1 MSRYILLALLIT
13 FAISLQACE
22 PQPVEDDAFGVPEG
36 VTDPEEVDE
45 HLESICAQEGG
56 EWREFPNTCVDS
68 CDAARDEYA
77 VCGQALTYG
86 CDCGDGMCW
95 DGQTCVE
102 I

>member
-1 MSRYILLALLIT
+1 MKYGYIMMIAISALLLAG
-13 FAISLQACE
+13 CE
-22 PQPVEDDAFGVPEG
+22 VQEIPEDDFGVPDD
-36 VTDPEEVDE
+36 VTDPGDVEEYLIE
-45 HLESICAQEGG
+45 ICGEEGG

-68 CDAARDEYA
+68 CEAARDEHA